1 MKFKNIKKI
10 IKRPSLWFPDGKYNK
25 KVDDLV
31 KDMIRNR
38 DKILLL
44 DCSRYG
50 IWLVYNQKVYWFRGF
65 YWVTDCDVGSV
76 TLPEP
81 TLQLFKNDL
90 NIKLQ
95 RQARNQLY
103 RDLRPSRL
111 TMLKFMKKIYE
122 PAQRVLH
129 RFGFRSV
136 CKDGEFYEDGMNK
149 ETAPTSVIFNLSY
162 CMAKLEAEDGKIYHY
177 LDNEKTEL
185 K

>member
-44 DCSRYG
+44 DCSQYG
-50 IWLVYNQKVYWFRGF
+50 IWLIYNQKVYWFRGF

-122 PAQRVLH
+122 PAQIVLR

-136 CKDGEFYEDGMNK
+136 CKDGEFYEDGVGR
-149 ETAPTSVIFNLSY
+149 EVAPTTVVFNLSR
-162 CMAKLEAEDGKIYHY
+162 CMGRLEVEDGKVYHY
-177 LDNEKTEL
+177 LYNERTEL

>member
-44 DCSRYG
+44 DCSKYG
-50 IWLVYNQKVYWFRGF
+50 IWLIYNHKVYWFRGF
-65 YWVTDCDVGSV
+65 YWVTDCDVGSAK
-76 TLPEP
+76 LPES
-81 TLQLFKNDL
+81 TTCYFGNFL

-95 RQARNQLY
+95 KQARNQLY

-122 PAQRVLH
+122 PAQKVL
-129 RFGFRSV
+129 RCCGFRSV
-136 CKDGEFYEDGMNK
+136 CKDEEFYEDGVNK
-149 ETAPTSVIFNLSY
+149 STAPTSVIFNLSY
-162 CMAKLEAEDGKIYHY
+162 CIAKLEAEDGKIYHY